1 MDTKID
7 NRALRDESRLFAI
20 KIVQLYKHI
29 SNDKKEL
36 ILSEQLLSSG
46 TGIGANIARAGYSL
60 NTNEYAIKL
69 YNALQDGAAT
79 RYWLE
84 LLNQSGLLTEYEFN
98 STMQDLEALQKTLAL
113 TIKTFRASQA

>member
-1 MDTKID
+1 MDTKAI
-7 NRALRDESRLFAI
+7 RDKSRLFAS

-36 ILSEQLLSSG
+36 VLSERLLSSG
-46 TGIGANIARAGYSL
+46 TDIGANIARADYAL
-60 NTNEYAIKL
+60 NKNEYVIKL

-84 LLNQSGLLTEYEFN
+84 VLNQSELLTEYEFN
-98 STMQDLEALQKTLAL
+98 TTMQDLEELQKMLAL
-113 TIKTFRASQA
+113 TIKTYRASQA